1 MNLSSNWI
9 SEHGQ
14 IMVYLKVLFLAPVI
28 VLRGVS
34 LGVHDSKDAVSLF
47 QSMTAD
53 MTLAHHRPRGAG
65 FALCTDQ
72 VLRILYLQACF
83 SRIESNLQNFFL
95 ISVQSFVGQLQSR
108 N

>member
-1 MNLSSNWI
+1 MNLSLNCI
-9 SEHGQ
+9 SELVANNGLSESTLSSSCHC
-14 IMVYLKVLFLAPVI
+14 FT
-28 VLRGVS
+28 GVS

-47 QSMTAD
+47 QSMVVD

-83 SRIESNLQNFFL
+83 SRIESNFQNFFL